1 MEQQSSVQSL
11 DRAFLLL
18 DLVSRS
24 PEGITLA
31 EVVAQSGLH
40 KSTVYRLLA
49 ALSELGYI
57 RKEEGG
63 RYRMTLKL
71 FRIAGRA
78 VDDLDLVKVAQPFL
92 DRLNA
97 ETTEAVHLVVPE
109 GSDIVYVRKVED
121 SGFSV
126 RMLSR
131 IGARRAMYC
140 TAVGK
145 SLMARMSD
153 EQVAALWAQS
163 EIREYTPYTT
173 TDLNAF
179 LEELEEIRRRG
190 YAVDNEENELG
201 VRCVAACVV
210 DHRGVG
216 VGALSVSAPLQRM
229 DDERVR
235 QIAVRV
241 CAAARELSI
250 QLGSREE

>member
-1 MEQQSSVQSL
+1 MENQSSVQSL

-18 DLVSRS
+18 DIVSRS
-24 PEGITLA
+24 SEGITLA
-31 EVVAQSGLH
+31 EVVARSGLH

-71 FRIAGRA
+71 FRIAGRV

-109 GSDIVYVRKVED
+109 GSDIVYVRKVEG
-121 SGFSV
+121 SGSSI
-126 RMLSR
+126 RMFSR
-131 IGARRAMYC
+131 IGTRRAMYC
-140 TAVGK
+140 TGMGK
-145 SLMARMSD
+145 SLMARMSN
-153 EQVAALWAQS
+153 EQVTALWARS
-163 EIREYTPYTT
+163 EIRAYTPHTI
-173 TDLNAF
+173 TDLKTF
-179 LEELEEIRRRG
+179 LEELEEIRRQG

-216 VGALSVSAPLQRM
+216 VGALSVSAPLTRM

-241 CAAARELSI
+241 RAAARELSI